1 MRPLIAETGYEF
13 VKDKNF
19 NTLNIYIDA
28 RPSSD
33 LSWESLEFEIEVAL
47 KLNAKLSFEL
57 DFGFNEK
64 KALLRDSAAFFS
76 RGLAVN
82 EFEGRIYK
90 KYKNQI
96 SAIILY
102 RGCGDFTDS
111 ISCDTALYTDFL
123 EWKKS
128 CFESQDLSKHMFR
141 LFSME
146 LLMQNLHRLSAS
158 LIEEIPLVALFD
170 VKAIK
175 SPSQQSELF
184 SKLFFP
190 YIFPGIKHSVSSFSG
205 FGWQFGGD
213 LGMIGHKSEPL
224 PIKKLPFLGI
234 VLPEMGKVPY
244 DLFDQTLHLLNESS
258 IDYVIFP
265 ELLMIE
271 SWHGLDYILVFSSVL
286 TSEGR
291 RMLQGFN
298 AADGKVVTVGEG
310 LGLVDEVQLQ
320 EFIRSRGI

>member
-1 MRPLIAETGYEF
+1 MRPVIAETGYEF

-33 LSWESLEFEIEVAL
+33 LAWESLESEIEVAI

-57 DFGFNEK
+57 DFGFSEK

-82 EFEGRIYK
+82 AFSERVYS
-90 KYKNQI
+90 KYKSQI
-96 SAIILY
+96 AAIILY
-102 RGCGDFTDS
+102 RGSGDFTDS
-111 ISCDTALYTDFL
+111 ISSDASLYTDFY
-123 EWKKS
+123 EWKRAY
-128 CFESQDLSKHMFR
+128 FGEEALSKQMFR

-158 LIEEIPLVALFD
+158 LIDDVPLIALFD
-170 VKAIK
+170 LKDTNRPSYQAELLSK
-175 SPSQQSELF
+175 S
-184 SKLFFP
+184 FFP
-190 YIFPGIKHSVSSFSG
+190 YILPGVKHANSLFSG
-205 FGWQFGGD
+205 FGWQDSGD
-213 LGMIGHKSEPL
+213 LGMIGHKSAPL
-224 PIKKLPFLGI
+224 IPRNPPFLGV

-244 DLFDQTLHLLNESS
+244 DLFDQAVTLLNDSR

-271 SWHGLDYILVFSSVL
+271 SWHGLDYILVFSEAVSR
-286 TSEGR
+286 EGR

-298 AADGKVVTVGEG
+298 AADGKVISVGEK
-310 LGLVDEVQLQ
+310 LGLDDEILFE